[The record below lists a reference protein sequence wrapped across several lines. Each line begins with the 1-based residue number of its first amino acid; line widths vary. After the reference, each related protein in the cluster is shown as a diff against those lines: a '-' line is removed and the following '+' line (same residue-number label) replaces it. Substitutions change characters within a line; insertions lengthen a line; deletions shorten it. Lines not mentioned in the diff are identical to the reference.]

1 LKYSLEREV
10 ASIGRGMGIYHH
22 VLCLGRNQGTY
33 LEAVE
38 EFWLDPCARAEPHF
52 HDTHEFF
59 DILDGSATVQ
69 IGLEARIRG
78 PGDLIR
84 IPRYAALTARAG
96 KDGASRK
103 IPTRSESCD

>member
-1 LKYSLEREV
+1 LKYSLEREF

-38 EFWLDPCARAEPHF
+38 EFWLDPCVRAEPHL

-69 IGLEARIRG
+69 IGLEARKCG
-78 PGDLIR
+78 PCC
-84 IPRYAALTARAG
+84 TV
-96 KDGASRK
+96 
-103 IPTRSESCD
+103 